1 MEVVTTHINADFDA
15 MASMIAAKKLYP
27 DAVLVFPGSQE
38 RTLRE
43 FFINSTMYIY
53 DFKRLRDV
61 DLTRIHR
68 LILVDTRQISRIGR
82 FEEIIHRPDV
92 EIHIYDH
99 HPDTSED
106 IKGQVSVVKPVGATV
121 TILTQLLQ
129 ERGIELNAEEATIL
143 SLGIYEDTGS
153 FTFNS
158 TTPEDFEAAAYLRRF
173 GADLNVISDLVT
185 QELTAEQVGILNELI
200 LSARTYDIQGIEVC
214 IATVSVDKYVGDF
227 ALLVHKLKDI
237 HNLDVVFALG
247 RMEDRIYLVARS
259 RIAEVDV
266 GQITAHFGGGGHTTA
281 ASATIRDLTL
291 NQAEDRLLEILKSC
305 ITPFPMAE
313 TLMSSPVT
321 FVEADATI
329 TEAEQIMVRYNINSM
344 PVMEK
349 GVIVGLITRQVL
361 EKAIFHKLSEHAV
374 RELMS
379 SDFMTVSPQAT
390 LLEIQTCLVE
400 HQQRILPVLE
410 DGKVVGVITRRDLLN
425 FLVRD
430 HSNKPQTLG
439 EALNPAQWP
448 KRKSINSVVMEQLP
462 HEIVKV
468 LRDMGR
474 LADQFHFKIYA
485 IGGFVRDLLLRRP
498 NLDID
503 IVVEGDGIEF
513 AKAFAERRGIR
524 ARCHKKFNTAVLI
537 FSEKLKVDVASARF
551 EYYQYPAAL
560 PIVEFSSLKMDL
572 YRRDFTINTLALA
585 LNPDDFGQ
593 LIDFFGGQR
602 DLKEKTIRVLHNLS
616 FVEDPTRIMRAIR
629 FEQRFNF
636 RIGKQ
641 TANLIKNAVRMGLI
655 QKLGGRRFFHEI
667 ESILREENPV
677 PALRRMDEYGVLS
690 LLSSDMRFDARMEE
704 LFDRIRNVI
713 SWYRLS
719 FLDEPLEGF
728 WVYFLGL
735 LSGLREKD
743 LENVSDR
750 LVLSE
755 TRRERLIW
763 TYRQVEPLLRG
774 FFQLPEQRPSDIY
787 RTLQP
792 FRPEELLFMMARTEW
807 EAVRRAISHYF
818 HRYRNVCT
826 ELKGRDLKAIGVPP
840 GPIYRVILDELL
852 DARLNGAVRSRQDE
866 WAYLKSLHPE
876 LFKDV
881 PEESRAA
888 SAASEAV

>member
-27 DAVLVFPGSQE
+27 QAILVFPGSQE

-43 FFINSTMYIY
+43 FFIKSTVYIY

-61 DLTRIHR
+61 DLNQVHR
-68 LILVDTRQISRIGR
+68 LILVDTRQLSRIGK
-82 FEEIIHRPDV
+82 FEEIIHRPEV
-92 EIHIYDH
+92 EIHVYDH

-106 IKGQVSVVKPVGATV
+106 VKGHVSVVKPVGATV
-121 TILTQLLQ
+121 TILTQLIR
-129 ERGIELNAEEATIL
+129 ERGIELTPAEATIL
-143 SLGIYEDTGS
+143 CLGIYEDTGS

-158 TTPEDFEAAAYLRRF
+158 TTPEDFEAAAYLRRR
-173 GADLNVISDLVT
+173 GADLNVVSDMVT

-259 RIAEVDV
+259 RIPEVDV
-266 GQITAHFGGGGHTTA
+266 GLIASHFGGGGHTTA

-291 NQAEDRLLEILKSC
+291 FQAEDRLLEVLKSS
-305 ITPFPMAE
+305 ITPFPVAE
-313 TLMSSPVT
+313 NLMSSPVVY
-321 FVEADATI
+321 VEADASI
-329 TEAEQIMVRYNINSM
+329 KEAEQIMVRYNINSM
-344 PVMEK
+344 PVMEN
-349 GVIVGLITRQVL
+349 GVIVGLITRQIL
-361 EKAIFHKLSEHAV
+361 EKAIFHKLVEHTV
-374 RELMS
+374 REFMS
-379 SDFMTVSPQAT
+379 SDFVTVGLHAT
-390 LLEIQTCLVE
+390 LLEIQTYLVE
-400 HQQRILPVLE
+400 HQQRILPVID

-425 FLVRD
+425 FLVTD
-430 HSNKPQTLG
+430 HSNKPQTLAD
-439 EALNPAQWP
+439 ALNPAQWP
-448 KRKSINSVVMEQLP
+448 KKKSIHSVVMEQLP
-462 HEIVKV
+462 DEVIAILKD
-468 LRDMGR
+468 LGK
-474 LADQFHFKIYA
+474 LADQLHYKAYA
-485 IGGFVRDLLLRRP
+485 VGGFVRDLLLRRP

-513 AKAFAERRGIR
+513 AKAFAAGHGIR

-537 FSEKLKVDVASARF
+537 FSDKLKVDVASARF

-572 YRRDFTINTLALA
+572 YRRDFTINTLALT

-602 DLKEKTIRVLHNLS
+602 DLKDRIIRVLHNLS

-636 RIGKQ
+636 KIGKQ
-641 TANLIKNAVRMGLI
+641 TATLMKNAVRMGLI

-667 ESILREENPV
+667 DLILMEENPV
-677 PALRRMDEYGVLS
+677 PAVRRMDEYGVLG
-690 LLSSDMRFDARMEE
+690 LLASGMRFDTRMEE
-704 LFDRIRNVI
+704 IFNRIRNMI

-719 FLDEPLEGF
+719 FLDEPLEGS

-735 LSGLREKD
+735 LSGLHRND
-743 LENVSDR
+743 LEKVWNR
-750 LVLSE
+750 LE
-755 TRRERLIW
+755 MTENQRERMLW
-763 TYRQVEPLLRG
+763 TYGQVESLLRG
-774 FFQLPEQRPSDIY
+774 FFQLPEHRPSDIY

-792 FRPEELLFMMARTEW
+792 FKPEELLFMMARTER
-807 EAVRRAISHYF
+807 EEVRKAISYYF
-818 HRYRNVCT
+818 HRYRRVRT
-826 ELKGRDLKAIGVPP
+826 ELKGRDLKAMGVPP
-840 GPIYRVILDELL
+840 GPIYRIILDELI
-852 DARLNGAVRSRQDE
+852 DAHLNGEVKSRQDE
-866 WAYLKSLHPE
+866 WGYLKVHHPE
-876 LFKDV
+876 IFEDAEKNV
-881 PEESRAA
+881 PSGMSFSES
-888 SAASEAV
+888 V